1 MDNFINEESIPEMPE
16 GGKLNQYGGRKKT
29 RRKRRKKK
37 RGGDIQTSKK
47 RRGNILTNRNR
58 GVSVDIEAAHHLV
71 EEISFENYIKDID
84 IVDYQ
89 GNPVNLH
96 DIFKHRIN
104 GNPNHFLHYDT
115 REKIHELVKKI
126 HSKGWVNCD
135 SECKS
140 LLQPFVKQ
148 EINSTLFILRVLT
161 KSLVQP
167 RGSNLKLKFKLR
179 VDKPLTGDWNNDSNN
194 IVLIVPEQ
202 VNPRLIMG
210 LGPSASG
217 KTFWVENLITL
228 LSNSP
233 TLSSTGFPKAF
244 LSIDGGIMREESYV
258 YQMIITV
265 LGDNKQVKGFSNL
278 VSPGFVGKMLHGT
291 LFESGKVKKKCKEF
305 LKLDGNQISLYI
317 PETLGAPCIGSCE
330 PKIET
335 YKKITGD
342 KNWIGVL
349 IWQHKE
355 NCDYSDETK
364 CKGTIASGTTREI
377 GEGKKYSAGAWSSSM
392 RQGRS
397 LIQKAPGGIFEIH
410 NGGGASLPGKDC
422 IGAIKSKQPIKDA
435 CTRSTITE
443 TAVKTKYLLD
453 YISAD
458 ELLNKYNCI
467 YKNNEQLKKQRSA
480 SRGGRGTRKRRKKK
494 RTKKKARHKPRNR
507 RRTRKRGG
515 CFGNCFRKKT
525 RYTLEE
531 INEMVRKAEEHDA
544 HVEKYKKI
552 LNSKKIKTNVELMTF
567 LEENNKMDDILYAAN
582 AFSQLNKPPPVRFG
596 SRSPSPSPLF
606 GKISPPMITGAPYT
620 GAPKQ

>member
-1 MDNFINEESIPEMPE
+1 MDNFLNEESSPDLPKD
-16 GGKLNQYGGRKKT
+16 GKLNQYGGRKKT
-29 RRKRRKKK
+29 RKKKK
-37 RGGDIQTSKK
+37 RRNRRKSRRGGEKK
-47 RRGNILTNRNR
+47 RRR
-58 GVSVDIEAAHHLV
+58 GISVDMEAAHHLS

-126 HSKGWVNCD
+126 HKDGWVNCD

-140 LLQPFVKQ
+140 LLQPLVKQ

-179 VDKPLTGDWNNDSNN
+179 VDKPLTGDWGQDNTN
-194 IVLIVPEQ
+194 IALIVPEQ

-291 LFESGKVKKKCKEF
+291 LFESGKVKTKCKEF
-305 LKLDGNQISLYI
+305 LKLGGNQISLYI
-317 PETLGAPCIGSCE
+317 PETLGAPCMGSCE
-330 PKIET
+330 SKIET

-377 GEGKKYSAGAWSSSM
+377 GEGKKYSAGAWSFSM

-397 LIQKAPGGIFEIH
+397 LIQRAPGGIFEIH

-422 IGAIKSKQPIKDA
+422 TGAIRLKQPIKDA

-443 TAVKTKYLLD
+443 TAVKTKYLLN

-458 ELLNKYNCI
+458 ELLNKYNCL
-467 YKNNEQLKKQRSA
+467 YKNNERLIRQRNA
-480 SRGGRGTRKRRKKK
+480 SRGGRRTKRRRKK
-494 RTKKKARHKPRNR
+494 RTKKKKS
-507 RRTRKRGG
+507 RKR
-515 CFGNCFRKKT
+515 
-525 RYTLEE
+525 
-531 INEMVRKAEEHDA
+531 
-544 HVEKYKKI
+544 
-552 LNSKKIKTNVELMTF
+552 
-567 LEENNKMDDILYAAN
+567 
-582 AFSQLNKPPPVRFG
+582 
-596 SRSPSPSPLF
+596 RSSL
-606 GKISPPMITGAPYT
+606 KR
-620 GAPKQ
+620 

>member
-1 MDNFINEESIPEMPE
+1 MGDFINGKKDQDILK
-16 GGKLNQYGGRKKT
+16 GGKLSQYGGRKKT
-29 RRKRRKKK
+29 RKKWRKKK
-37 RGGDIQTSKK
+37 RGGDNKSIGKK
-47 RRGNILTNRNR
+47 RRGNLLTNRNR
-58 GVSVDIEAAHHLV
+58 GRSVDMEAAHHLA
-71 EEISFENYIKDID
+71 EELSFENYIKDID

-89 GNPVNLH
+89 GKPLNLH
-96 DIFKHRIN
+96 DIFKHRID
-104 GNPNHFLHYDT
+104 GNPNHFLHYDI
-115 REKIHELVKKI
+115 REKIHELINKI
-126 HSKGWVNCD
+126 HKDGWVNCD
-135 SECKS
+135 KECKS
-140 LLQPFVKQ
+140 LLQPLVNQ

-161 KSLVQP
+161 KSIVQP

-179 VDKPLTGDWNNDSNN
+179 TDKPLTGDWDNDSNN
-194 IVLIVPEQ
+194 IVLVAPEK
-202 VNPRLIMG
+202 VKPRLIMG

-233 TLSSTGFPKAF
+233 TLSSVGFPKAF

-291 LFESGKVKKKCKEF
+291 LFDSGKVKKKCKKF
-305 LKLDGNQISLYI
+305 LTLEGNQISLYI
-317 PETLGAPCIGSCE
+317 PETLGAPCMGSCE
-330 PKIET
+330 PKIKA

-342 KNWIGVL
+342 QSWIGVL

-355 NCDYSDETK
+355 KCNYPDETK

-377 GEGKKYSAGAWSSSM
+377 GEGKKYSAGAWSSSI

-422 IGAIKSKQPIKDA
+422 IGAIKSKQSIKDA

-443 TAVKTKYLLD
+443 TAVKKKNLLD

-467 YKNNEQLKKQRSA
+467 YKNDGQLNRQRNA
-480 SRGGRGTRKRRKKK
+480 SRGGRRTKRRRKK
-494 RTKKKARHKPRNR
+494 RTKKKKS
-507 RRTRKRGG
+507 RKR
-515 CFGNCFRKKT
+515 
-525 RYTLEE
+525 
-531 INEMVRKAEEHDA
+531 
-544 HVEKYKKI
+544 
-552 LNSKKIKTNVELMTF
+552 
-567 LEENNKMDDILYAAN
+567 
-582 AFSQLNKPPPVRFG
+582 
-596 SRSPSPSPLF
+596 RSSP
-606 GKISPPMITGAPYT
+606 KR
-620 GAPKQ
+620 